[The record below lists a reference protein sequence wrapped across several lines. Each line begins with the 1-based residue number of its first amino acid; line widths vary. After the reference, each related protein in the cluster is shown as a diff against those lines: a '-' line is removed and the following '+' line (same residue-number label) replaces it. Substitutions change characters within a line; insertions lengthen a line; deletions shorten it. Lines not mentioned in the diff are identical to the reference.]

1 MTPTTDAANAND
13 DSTLDS
19 SSDTTFDSRFDSSF
33 DTCIIGAGWSGI
45 LACKYFKAAGFN
57 PVVLERNAYFGGVW
71 RHDPGRATG
80 GVMASTFTTSSKTV
94 TEMSDFPMPDE
105 IPHFPRHS
113 QIMDYLHDYVEHFEL
128 EPHFRLGNGAAH
140 VEKHGDGWRVTGDDG
155 AVFAVARVVVC
166 SGVHQEA
173 TDSGRGQF
181 ADFPGEVIHSTRL
194 ESRLDE
200 LRGKRV
206 LLVGSG
212 ETASDVATEI
222 SRLTPHLACSSP
234 NGQWIVSRVSN
245 LHATEPFLLD
255 HMSSPAKLLTDP
267 FDAAFWGCESIE
279 TFYGRS
285 GHGIPEWQ
293 TDRPYQGQF
302 LNKNPSL
309 IELWRAGQLVARPR
323 IAAVEGATVSF
334 VDGARDDYDVIV
346 LCTGFDTVFPFL
358 PAPYD
363 TRPVNDHFKMILS
376 DDDSLS
382 FVGFARPVVG
392 SIPAIAEMQARCL
405 AAMYAGEIPV
415 PGNREAVIARDKA
428 IAMQRFQSKR
438 LSGLVDMAQY
448 ITELALWLGAQPD
461 YLRLVLERPWNA
473 VTLLT
478 APYNGARMWLNDPG
492 EQDRVIERL
501 KSQSHPFLS
510 NAAMW
515 GHALYT
521 NIFPR
526 RPERTYHTRRFMG
539 LRKAV
544 GLVLSPFFMPAA
556 FMMGPP
562 TVFKTVYGAAM
573 LLALSP
579 ALVWRRIEGQ
589 RKHRRILED
598 FAPAG

>member
-1 MTPTTDAANAND
+1 MTVNTY
-13 DSTLDS
+13 
-19 SSDTTFDSRFDSSF
+19 

-57 PVVLERNAYFGGVW
+57 PVVLERNAYIGGVW
-71 RHDPGRATG
+71 RHDPARATG
-80 GVMASTFTTSSKTV
+80 GVMASTFTTSSKTI
-94 TEMSDFPMPDE
+94 TEMSDFPMPDDV
-105 IPHFPRHS
+105 PHFPRHS
-113 QIMDYLHDYVEHFEL
+113 QIMDYLQAYVDHFAL
-128 EPHFRLGNGAAH
+128 EPHLRLGSGAAE
-140 VEKHGDGWRVTGDDG
+140 VVKVGDRWQVTAEDG
-155 AVFAVARVVVC
+155 TTFAVERVVVC

-181 ADFPGEVIHSTRL
+181 ADFAGEVMHSTQLEGRL
-194 ESRLDE
+194 EE
-200 LRGKRV
+200 LRDRRV

-222 SRLTPHLACSSP
+222 SRLTPDLACSSP
-234 NGQWIVSRVSN
+234 NGQWIVARVSN
-245 LHATEPFLLD
+245 LAADEPFLLD
-255 HMSSPAKLLTDP
+255 HLSSPAKLLTDP
-267 FDAAFWGCESIE
+267 LDAAFWSCESVE

-302 LNKNPSL
+302 FNKNPSL
-309 IELWRAGQLVARPR
+309 VELWRAGQLTARPR
-323 IAAVEGATVSF
+323 IAGVEGATVAF
-334 VDGARDDYDVIV
+334 VDGQSAEYDVIV

-363 TRPVNDHFKMILS
+363 TRPVNDHFKMLLS

-392 SIPAIAEMQARCL
+392 SIPAIAEVQARCL

-415 PGNREAVIARDKA
+415 PGDRDAVIARDKA
-428 IAMQRFQSKR
+428 IAMARFQSKR
-438 LSGLVDMAQY
+438 LSGLVDMAGY
-448 ITELALWLGAQPD
+448 LNELALWLGAQPD
-461 YLRLVLERPWNA
+461 YLRLVLDRPWDA

-478 APYNGARMWLNDPG
+478 APYNGARMWLNDP
-492 EQDRVIERL
+492 DKRDDVIDHL
-501 KSQSHPFLS
+501 KAHSHPFLA
-510 NAAMW
+510 NPAMW

-521 NIFPR
+521 NLFPR
-526 RPERTYHTRRFMG
+526 RPERTYHNRRFLG

-544 GLVLSPFFMPAA
+544 GLLLSPFFMPAA

-562 TVFKTVYGAAM
+562 TVFKTIYGGAM

-579 ALVWRRIEGQ
+579 ALIWRRVAGQ
-589 RKHRRILED
+589 REQRRILQD
-598 FAPAG
+598 FAPAGSQPAG